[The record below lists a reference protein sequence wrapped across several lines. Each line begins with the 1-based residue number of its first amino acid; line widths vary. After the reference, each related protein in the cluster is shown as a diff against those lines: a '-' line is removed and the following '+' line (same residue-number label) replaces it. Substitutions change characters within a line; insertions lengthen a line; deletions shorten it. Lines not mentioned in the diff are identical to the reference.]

1 MNKNY
6 LQSIIGVLIGT
17 VFLYLTLKG
26 KNLSELTDNL
36 QQAKVS
42 WLLISGICL
51 LAILF
56 VRALRW
62 NVMLE
67 NIGYKV
73 ENRKVFYSVVLAYF
87 VNSFTPRLG
96 EIVRCTTLSK
106 DGNVP
111 VAQSLGSVIMERVY
125 DLLVLFLGLFVI
137 AVLEVDRLGEIFE
150 KITETIQTTVA
161 NSMTALLIL
170 VVGGLLLLGLLV
182 FLASR
187 FQIFNKI
194 KAFVFD
200 MIESV
205 KSSLLMKKIGLF
217 IAYTVVIWSLLVLM
231 NYCFLLALPQTDN
244 LSLYFAMIVLFVGAV
259 GWALPSPGGIGTT
272 HYIILQLFLIFNL
285 SEDAGIT
292 FGILSNGVVFI
303 YTIIFGL
310 IALALR
316 LFQSNSQTS

>member
-6 LQSIIGVLIGT
+6 LQSIIGVLIGG

-26 KNLSELTDNL
+26 KDLNELSDNL
-36 QQAKVS
+36 QQAKLS
-42 WLLISGICL
+42 WVLISGLCL
-51 LAILF
+51 ILIFF

-73 ENRKVFYSVVLAYF
+73 ENGKVFYSVILAYF

-111 VAQSLGSVIMERVY
+111 VAQSLGSVIIERVY

-137 AVLEVDRLGEIFE
+137 AFLEVDRLGDIFA
-150 KITETIQTTVA
+150 KVTETIQSTI
-161 NSMTALLIL
+161 SSGMTSLIML
-170 VVGGLLLLGLLV
+170 VIGGFLLLGLLF

-187 FQIFNKI
+187 FQVFNKI
-194 KAFVFD
+194 KVFVFD
-200 MIESV
+200 MIDSV

-217 IAYTVVIWSLLVLM
+217 IAYTVVIWVLLVLM

-244 LSLYFAMIVLFVGAV
+244 LDIYFAVIVLFVGAV

-285 SEDAGIT
+285 PEDAGIT
-292 FGILSNGVVFI
+292 FGILSNGVVFLFSI
-303 YTIIFGL
+303 VYGL
-310 IALALR
+310 LALMFR
-316 LFQSNSQTS
+316 FFSK